1 MKVSTFFEETH
12 DVLDEGVFLGFA
24 CNRVAGGTAQDPV
37 PRIWIGVDVPINHCM
52 RNDVVVFRFEDE
64 HVSGIAS

>member
-1 MKVSTFFEETH
+1 
-12 DVLDEGVFLGFA
+12 
-24 CNRVAGGTAQDPV
+24 V